1 MVPGPVAKVTIVQI
15 RKAFELNTFV
25 VLCVTNAT
33 VSPMIRLGEGLI
45 ISARTVV
52 GTMQVSLRRTGHGK
66 VITETSGRR
75 HQCDVIEY
83 SVLLAAPHSITKGL
97 YMELKTQDSWTGS
110 ARD

>member
-1 MVPGPVAKVTIVQI
+1 MIPGPAAKVTIAQI

-45 ISARTVV
+45 IDAGTVV
-52 GTMQVSLRRTGHGK
+52 GTMQVSLRRTGHRK
-66 VITETSGRR
+66 VTTETSGRR
-75 HQCDVIEY
+75 HQYDAIEY
-83 SVLLAAPHSITKGL
+83 SVLLAAPHSITR
-97 YMELKTQDSWTGS
+97 